1 MNMAEGITDKN
12 LFLVTGKGGVGKSTI
27 AAALAYQ
34 LAQKNF
40 NTKLVELDLDS
51 YFSKLFEKEV
61 TSAGVEIAENLKWA
75 RWTGMDCLSE
85 YVDHLVKLKGLGK
98 LFFDNPVMSKLL
110 NIAPG
115 LFELAILG
123 KLTAGPRNHGPKDE
137 SDKIV
142 LDSYATGHSLS
153 MLMAPKV
160 MADSVKVGPM
170 HDQSKG
176 IVDVIESSQ
185 FQILIV
191 STPELMAVEES
202 LELSQKLSQNFQLKP
217 IFVINRC
224 YQSFEELPRMESQWD
239 QYLFAK
245 NAELE
250 RVEKLLV
257 SEGHTYFKSD
267 FVLEA
272 NDSFD
277 LLNKV
282 SSTWNL

>member
-1 MNMAEGITDKN
+1 MKTTEGITDKN

-34 LAQKNF
+34 LALKSF

-51 YFSKLFEKEV
+51 YYSKLFKKDV
-61 TSAGVEIAENLKWA
+61 TTDGIEIYEHLKWA

-123 KLTAGPRNHGPKDE
+123 KLTAGPRNHGPKDD

-160 MADSVKVGPM
+160 MADSVKIGPM

-176 IVDVIESSQ
+176 IVEVVESDQ
-185 FQILIV
+185 FQVFIV
-191 STPELMAVEES
+191 STPEVMAIEES
-202 LELSQKLSQNFQLKP
+202 LELSQKLTENFNITP
-217 IFVINRC
+217 VFVINRC
-224 YQSFEELPRMESQWD
+224 YKSFEELPRMESQWD
-239 QYLFAK
+239 QFLYAK
-245 NAELE
+245 SAELE
-250 RVEKLLV
+250 KVEKLLEN
-257 SEGHTYFKSD
+257 EGHFYLKSE
-267 FVLEA
+267 FVLDAE
-272 NDSFD
+272 DTFG
-277 LLNKV
+277 LLAKV
-282 SSTWNL
+282 SASWNL